1 LQDLNKHLQVFTAE
15 KEFAEETLKQQL
27 EKGKAIVNEL
37 SEKLK
42 N

>member
-1 LQDLNKHLQVFTAE
+1 LDQHLQVFTAE
-15 KEFAEETLKQQL
+15 KEFDKEKLKRDVQ
-27 EKGKAIVNEL
+27 KGKMLVDEL